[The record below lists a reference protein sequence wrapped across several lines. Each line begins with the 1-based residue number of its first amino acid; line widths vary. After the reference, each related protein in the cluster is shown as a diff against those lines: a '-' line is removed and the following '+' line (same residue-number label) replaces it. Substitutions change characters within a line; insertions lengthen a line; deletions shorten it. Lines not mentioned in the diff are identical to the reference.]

1 MTVDAE
7 WPLLPGS
14 DDASDALSAWLIQH
28 SAHSTDRGAE
38 RRELPAG
45 PGLSAL
51 EMAAACLCLADATWH
66 PIRQSAG
73 S

>member
-14 DDASDALSAWLIQH
+14 HDASDPLSAWLIQH
-28 SAHSTDRGAE
+28 SAHSTDSAVL
-38 RRELPAG
+38 RELPPG

-51 EMAAACLCLADATWH
+51 EMAAACLCLADAPWH
-66 PIRQSAG
+66 PVRQSAG